1 MCLELNGIKFLL
13 QEALNSEFA
22 TIPSAHIQNVF
33 AASNKLYAPTFLE
46 LRTQQ
51 QHVPLPYKPMAWSRS
66 KGKGKRVQQHDD
78 ELDRE
83 MQWVKE
89 RLDEEELNLF
99 LGGVGGEVWCSTNG
113 FDEVMSECGVD
124 IGELM
129 SKGRDYV

>member
-1 MCLELNGIKFLL
+1 MRLELNGIKFSL
-13 QEALNSEFA
+13 QEALDNEFA

-33 AASNKLYAPTFLE
+33 ATNNKLYAPTFLE

-51 QHVPLPYKPMAWSRS
+51 QRVPLPYKPMAWSRS

-89 RLDEEELNLF
+89 RLDEEEAKRIAEAEEEKRLQEE
-99 LGGVGGEVWCSTNG
+99 GG
-113 FDEVMSECGVD
+113 FECGCCFCGYPFVS
-124 IGELM
+124 G
-129 SKGRDYV
+129 SS